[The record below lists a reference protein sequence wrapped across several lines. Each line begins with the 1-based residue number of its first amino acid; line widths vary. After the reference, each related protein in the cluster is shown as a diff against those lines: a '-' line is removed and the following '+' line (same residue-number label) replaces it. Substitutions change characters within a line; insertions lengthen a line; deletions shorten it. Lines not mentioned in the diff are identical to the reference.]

1 MLQSAHEWRS
11 TPGEAQKFGLQQ
23 HPGKQNK
30 TDLSTLNCVDAFV
43 LKNKFRKTIQETK
56 NKTKNNSYWRL
67 DDENEDD
74 DDDDGEDDDTV

>member
-1 MLQSAHEWRS
+1 M
-11 TPGEAQKFGLQQ
+11 
-23 HPGKQNK
+23 
-30 TDLSTLNCVDAFV
+30 NCVDAFV